1 MITQAYYLP
10 NSIDEAVELLAE
22 HGPDLMV
29 MAGGTLAMPLINE
42 GIAMPERVMGLR
54 RAGMEGIE
62 RVNGSLRIGATT
74 TLSQME
80 RQNQLPLLAEA
91 ARAVGG
97 WAIRNMATVA
107 GNLFAPPPAGDFAI
121 ALLAL
126 DAEIQLVS
134 KKGKRNVKLSDF
146 YTGFMTNV
154 LAWDELVSEILI
166 TVPDGKTAYLKYGR
180 RHANTPSIVTVALVI
195 GFSGEE
201 VTSARIAVGGA
212 GPHPLRARSAEE
224 YLIGKPID
232 GNVIS
237 RVKELVSMEC
247 EPFTDAIASEWYRR
261 RMIPVILGR
270 AFDQITR

>member
-1 MITQAYYLP
+1 
-10 NSIDEAVELLAE
+10 
-22 HGPDLMV
+22 
-29 MAGGTLAMPLINE
+29 
-42 GIAMPERVMGLR
+42 
-54 RAGMEGIE
+54 
-62 RVNGSLRIGATT
+62 
-74 TLSQME
+74 
-80 RQNQLPLLAEA
+80 
-91 ARAVGG
+91 
-97 WAIRNMATVA
+97 MATVA

-134 KKGKRNVKLSDF
+134 KKVKRRVKLSDF